1 MNQVPNIIRNPAV
14 VGELE
19 LDGDDVDPADVTP
32 FVSGNAPII
41 TVPASADE
49 EADVEVV
56 AGGAEGGREEMEDM
70 YNFLGEIV
78 EKIQAFNSTMQG
90 SSNSGQPLVVPDDKL
105 WDTEAAWDR
114 EFSLYPGASRS
125 DIISRLYRQV
135 WDLLQKMK
143 ERVTQQTWKRED
155 QYIVEGL
162 INILI
167 LSVRN
172 NIISNDLIIEQPRK
186 P

>member
-1 MNQVPNIIRNPAV
+1 MNQVSDVARNPV
-14 VGELE
+14 VVEELE
-19 LDGDDVDPADVTP
+19 PDGDIDPADLAP
-32 FVSGNAPII
+32 LISGDTPII
-41 TVPASADE
+41 TVPAARDDE
-49 EADVEVV
+49 
-56 AGGAEGGREEMEDM
+56 GRDEMENM
-70 YNFLGEIV
+70 QNFLGEIV
-78 EKIQAFNSTMQG
+78 EQIQAFNSTMQRG
-90 SSNSGQPLVVPDDKL
+90 NNSGQPPVVPDDKL

-114 EFSLYPGASRS
+114 EFSLYPNAGR
-125 DIISRLYRQV
+125 DVVISRLYNQV

-143 ERVTQQTWKRED
+143 ERVARQTWKRED
-155 QYIVEGL
+155 QDIVKGL